1 MSGAV
6 YGRAGENLSSFSGD
20 AGRGGQERG
29 RRAEGDT
36 AELLD
41 AWAERGL
48 TVFHSVRVRGG
59 AADIDHV
66 LVGARG
72 VVLVDTKAWKPGVY
86 LTVGSRTYR
95 WVHGRALPER
105 FPPGESTS
113 LERSAR
119 QMRQAGIPVV
129 GAVVAVW
136 STGSDRAVLGLA
148 RYPGARRITAAH
160 RAVRVAGRLAGG
172 GAADPTLVAQ
182 VTEWV
187 RANEGT
193 RT

>member
-1 MSGAV
+1 MSGTV

-36 AELLD
+36 AELLG

-48 TVFHSVRVRGG
+48 TVLHSVRVRGG

-72 VVLVDTKAWKPGVY
+72 VVLIDTKAWKPGLY

-95 WVHGRALPER
+95 WVRGRALPER
-105 FPPGESTS
+105 FAPGESTS
-113 LERSAR
+113 LARSAR
-119 QMRQAGIPVV
+119 QMREAGIPVV

-136 STGSDRAVLGLA
+136 STGTGRVCLTLA
-148 RYPGARRITAAH
+148 RYPGATRVAAAR
-160 RAVRVAGRLAGG
+160 RAVRAAGRLAGR
-172 GAADPTLVAQ
+172 GAAAPTLVTQ
-182 VTEWV
+182 VAEWV
-187 RANEGT
+187 RANERT
-193 RT
+193 RS